1 MKLAKLIENLERG
14 SFPVFKT
21 ELFAL
26 AHAHAH
32 AQFWHKFHRLNQ
44 PLPV

>member
-1 MKLAKLIENLERG
+1 MKLAKLIKNLEGG

-26 AHAHAH
+26 AH